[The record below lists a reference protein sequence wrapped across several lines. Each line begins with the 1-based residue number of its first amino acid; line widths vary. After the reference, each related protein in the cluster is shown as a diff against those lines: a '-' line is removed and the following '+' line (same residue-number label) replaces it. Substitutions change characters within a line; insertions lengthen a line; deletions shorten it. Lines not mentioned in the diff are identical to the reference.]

1 MFNLPFIKYIQSL
14 IICKMPNDQILQKVQ
29 DLNVQFAKDFKEEY
43 IVEVYKSLYKSN
55 PGFWKNDTKAPDLTW
70 LRELEIEKF
79 VCYQLNLELENG
91 THGIQGALEI
101 INDPDMY
108 KVITALALA
117 KINDEDIELIVNGKY
132 NIHYDMDDIK
142 EFLRYFFDVANWS
155 VSEKKSYVNMII
167 DNKLKKTYQI
177 ALDGDKDYLIWK
189 LGIAPD
195 KSFDQMLRDM
205 MADAYY
211 SFKETSKVSTDT
223 AQKWGNLAL
232 RITDR
237 VDRLDKESSDKKS
250 LFDQIMFK
258 INNPEAG
265 ETIEIT
271 KKFKHYKDLDENDIF
286 S

>member
-1 MFNLPFIKYIQSL
+1 MSNI
-14 IICKMPNDQILQKVQ
+14 DILQKVHT
-29 DLNVQFAKDFKEEY
+29 LNIQFAKEFKEEY
-43 IVEVYKSLYKSN
+43 IVEVYKDMYKSN
-55 PGFWKNDTKAPDLTW
+55 PGFWNTDSKAPDLNW
-70 LRELEIEKF
+70 LRELDIDKF
-79 VCYQLNLELENG
+79 VCHQLNLELENG

-108 KVITALALA
+108 KVITSLALA

-142 EFLRYFFDVANWS
+142 EFLRYFFDVEKWNLT
-155 VSEKKSYVNMII
+155 EKKSYTNMII
-167 DNKLKKTYQI
+167 DPKLKKAYQI

-205 MADAYY
+205 MADSYY
-211 SFKETSKVSTDT
+211 NFKETAKVSTDT

-237 VDRLDKESSDKKS
+237 VDRLDKESADKKS

-258 INNPEAG
+258 VNNPDSV

-271 KKFKHYKDLDENDIF
+271 KKFKHYKDIEDNDTI